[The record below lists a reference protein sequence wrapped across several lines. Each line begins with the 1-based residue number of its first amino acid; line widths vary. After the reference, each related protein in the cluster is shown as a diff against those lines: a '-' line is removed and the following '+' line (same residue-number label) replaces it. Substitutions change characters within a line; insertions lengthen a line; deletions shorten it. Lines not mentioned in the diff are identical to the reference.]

1 MTYREPPIQICY
13 GEIMDIPYFYSYKI
27 HYMMFRFQRSIVAA
41 LLLLISF
48 TSCEKEMST
57 ENGGSSLSL
66 GTNSGTSVYTYN
78 GAPNICSTPVVT
90 GTYQVGVSLD
100 LTNTVTVNVDV
111 TTPGTYVISTA
122 NINGMIFSSAGTFAT
137 TGAQTITLV
146 GSGVPLNATTSIFVP
161 GTNGCSFTI
170 STSNAPVVT
179 NFLQCRIDDVP
190 FTFNFSA
197 FAIKSADT
205 LSIGGL
211 VSGTSFEVFA
221 IDIIGSTNLPTGQ
234 YQEEGAAPGNP
245 FVEVGYTDDAF
256 GIWYVDI
263 NAPTPRTN
271 PFKVTIT
278 AISATR
284 VKGTFTGNLY
294 DANDIA
300 PPKVITAGSF
310 DLPIQ

>member
-1 MTYREPPIQICY
+1 
-13 GEIMDIPYFYSYKI
+13 
-27 HYMMFRFQRSIVAA
+27 
-41 LLLLISF
+41 
-48 TSCEKEMST
+48 
-57 ENGGSSLSL
+57 
-66 GTNSGTSVYTYN
+66 
-78 GAPNICSTPVVT
+78 VVT

-100 LTNTVTVNVDV
+100 LTNTVTVTVNV

-122 NINGMIFSSAGTFAT
+122 TINGMLFTSAGTFAT

-161 GTNGCSFTI
+161 GSNGCSFPITV
-170 STSNAPVVT
+170 STAPVVT
-179 NFLQCRIDDVP
+179 NFLQCKIDDVP

-197 FAIKSADT
+197 AAIKNADT

-211 VSGTSFEVFA
+211 VSGSTFEVFA
-221 IDIIGSTNLPTGQ
+221 IDIIGSTNLPTGL

-245 FVEVGYTDDAF
+245 FVEVAYTDDTL
-256 GIWYVDI
+256 GIWFVDL

-271 PFKVTIT
+271 PFKVTVSS
-278 AISATR
+278 ISPTR
-284 VKGTFTGNLY
+284 IKGTFTGNLY
-294 DANDIA
+294 DANELA

>member
-1 MTYREPPIQICY
+1 MSSERPSMQICY
-13 GEIMDIPYFYSYKI
+13 GEIMEKPYFYSYKI

-41 LLLLISF
+41 LLFIVCF
-48 TSCEKEMST
+48 TSCEKETST
-57 ENGGSSLSL
+57 ENGGSSPLL
-66 GTNSGTSVYTYN
+66 GSNSGTSVYTYN
-78 GAPNICSTPVVT
+78 GSPNTCITPVVT

-100 LTNTVTVNVDV
+100 LTNTVTVSVNV

-122 NINGMIFSSAGTFAT
+122 TINGMLFTSAGTFAT

-146 GSGVPLNATTSIFVP
+146 GSGIPLNASTSIFVP
-161 GTNGCSFTI
+161 GSNGCSFAITV
-170 STSNAPVVT
+170 STAPVVT
-179 NFLQCRIDDVP
+179 NFLQCKIDDVP

-221 IDIIGSTNLPTGQ
+221 IDIIGSTSLSTGL
-234 YQEEGAAPGNP
+234 YQEEGVTPGSP
-245 FVEVGYTDDAF
+245 FVEVGYTDDAL

-278 AISATR
+278 AISPTR
-284 VKGTFTGNLY
+284 VKGTFTGNLF
-294 DANDIA
+294 DASNVA